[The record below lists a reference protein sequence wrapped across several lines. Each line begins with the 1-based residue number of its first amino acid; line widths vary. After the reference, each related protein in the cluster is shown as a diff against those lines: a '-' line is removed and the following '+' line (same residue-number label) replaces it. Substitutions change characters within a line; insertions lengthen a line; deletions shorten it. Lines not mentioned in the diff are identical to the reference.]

1 MRNLKKHIIAI
12 LMAVIM
18 MAPCAMNAQ
27 IYISLDV
34 EDDYENPRLATDSWS
49 GLVVPLNGTDN
60 DQYVPLG
67 EGMWLL
73 VGLGSFYLIRK
84 RKKEDE

>member
-34 EDDYENPRLATDSWS
+34 EDDYENPRLATDSWN

-60 DQYVPLG
+60 DQYAPLG
-67 EGMWLL
+67 EGMMLL
-73 VGLGSFYLIRK
+73 AGFGFFYLIKKHRK
-84 RKKEDE
+84 RDA